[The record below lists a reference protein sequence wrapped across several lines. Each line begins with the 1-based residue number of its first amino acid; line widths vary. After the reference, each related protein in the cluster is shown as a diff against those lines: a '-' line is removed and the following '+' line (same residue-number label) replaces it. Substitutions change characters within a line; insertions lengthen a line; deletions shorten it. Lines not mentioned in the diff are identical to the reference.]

1 MSDVP
6 GERLGYAG
14 PDGITATIDP
24 GIVLAD
30 DFHLYSVVREP
41 ARIRWY
47 LDDQLYHTLTPGDLR
62 GNPWVFDRD
71 FFLLLNLAVG
81 GTFSQRPDSATAL
94 PQTMLVD
101 HIRVYTASA
110 TSG

>member
-6 GERLGYAG
+6 GERLGYAD
-14 PDGITATIDP
+14 PDGITA
-24 GIVLAD
+24 A
-30 DFHLYSVVREP
+30 
-41 ARIRWY
+41 
-47 LDDQLYHTLTPGDLR
+47 
-62 GNPWVFDRD
+62 FD
-71 FFLLLNLAVG
+71 LLNVAVG
-81 GTFSQRPDSATAL
+81 GAFSQRPDSATAL